1 MVIKDKFPLAMTEEL
16 SERRQTFLFVIKYQ
30 RGVPVASRL
39 KFHVAIIYLC
49 NRLEQLLW
57 IEMGIFRE
65 T

>member
-1 MVIKDKFPLAMTEEL
+1 MTEEL

-30 RGVPVASRL
+30 RVVPVASRL